1 MPQWQLDPEL
11 KKRQL
16 DQIKQ
21 AIDADGDGQIS
32 AKEFNIATQ
41 RLGLNGF
48 IMQELGGQ
56 QQPAMVLMAQPPMVN
71 VMNVG
76 QAQTAVTEP
85 GMLCEAA
92 RGSFVCQQDRDCIVT
107 IGPQTYNHSEFG
119 NIPITVTSNTTF
131 SEDSGNATWVFN
143 VNASLWSATMLRDVG
158 VGRPG
163 TAPFS
168 PAGS

>member
-71 VMNVG
+71 AMNVE
-76 QAQTAVTEP
+76 QAQTAVTIDAAVWAQPYAKITAEELEGCYVCACFP
-85 GMLCEAA
+85 LIMFYGAGRHSRTCAPRASQNARTLVLC
-92 RGSFVCQQDRDCIVT
+92 
-107 IGPQTYNHSEFG
+107 PK
-119 NIPITVTSNTTF
+119 
-131 SEDSGNATWVFN
+131 
-143 VNASLWSATMLRDVG
+143 
-158 VGRPG
+158 GRERVP
-163 TAPFS
+163 
-168 PAGS
+168 